1 MQIKAEYVEIEVAG
15 KMMRTLVTQPVAE
28 GKYPGIVYFSD
39 IFQLSDPMLRTS
51 ARLAGYGFVVAA
63 HEIFHRLEP
72 AGVVL
77 QQTVP
82 LFDPA
87 MGNADGTGRTQFTN
101 KTIPLSRISPISLK
115 LLACLGM
122 SWK

>member
-1 MQIKAEYVEIEVAG
+1 MQIKTEFVEVAVAG
-15 KMMRTLVTQPVAE
+15 KQMRLFQAQPAMT
-28 GKYPGIVYFSD
+28 GTYPGILLFSD